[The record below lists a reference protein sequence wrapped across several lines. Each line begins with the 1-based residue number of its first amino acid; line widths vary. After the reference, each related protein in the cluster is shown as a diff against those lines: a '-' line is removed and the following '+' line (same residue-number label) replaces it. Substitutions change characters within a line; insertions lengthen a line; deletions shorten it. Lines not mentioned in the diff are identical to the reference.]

1 MAKTKGSLALA
12 SYDDI
17 FSVQPAPLALSKETV
32 VELPLCRLHPPEFHP
47 FQVRDDEAMK
57 KTAESVKKYGVIMP
71 GLVRP
76 RADGDF
82 ELVAGNRRK
91 RASELAGKDTMPVII
106 REMDD
111 DEAVLIMVDTN
122 LQQRESL
129 LPSEKAWAYRM
140 KLEALKHRGIVVD
153 GIDIGTLSVTIVSE
167 QSGDSKSQIHRI
179 VRLTELVP
187 GLIDLVDAKK
197 IAFNSAV
204 ELSYLSR
211 KEQSALL
218 DTMAKYEA
226 TPSLPQ
232 AQRLKKLS
240 QSGELTLP
248 LMDSFLAEEKKE
260 PVKVTLPGSCLKQY
274 FPKDYTPKQM
284 ENRAFVDDDERPVFC
299 CAPGGARF

>member
-1 MAKTKGSLALA
+1 MAKIKGSLALA

-17 FSVQPAPLALSKETV
+17 FSVQPAPLALSSKTV

-57 KTAESVKKYGVIMP
+57 KTAESVKKYGVIVP

-76 RADGDF
+76 RADGDY

-122 LQQRESL
+122 LEQRESL
-129 LPSEKAWAYRM
+129 LLSEKAWAYRM

-167 QSGDSKSQIHRI
+167 QSGDSKSQIYRI

-187 GLIDLVDAKK
+187 GLIDLVDVKK
-197 IAFNSAV
+197 MAFNPAV

-218 DTMAKYEA
+218 DTMEKYEA

-248 LMDSFLAEEKKE
+248 LMDSILAEDKKE
-260 PVKVTLPGSCLKQY
+260 LVKVTLTGSRLKQY
-274 FPKDYTPKQM
+274 FPKDYTPQQM
-284 ENRAFVDDDERPVFC
+284 EKVILELLESWHRQQAVS
-299 CAPGGARF
+299 

>member
-1 MAKTKGSLALA
+1 MAKIKGSLALA

-17 FSVQPAPLALSKETV
+17 FSVQPAPLALSSETV

-57 KTAESVKKYGVIMP
+57 KTAESVKKYGVIVP

-76 RADGDF
+76 RADGDY

-122 LQQRESL
+122 LEQRESL
-129 LPSEKAWAYRM
+129 LLSEKAWAYRM

-167 QSGDSKSQIHRI
+167 QSGDSKSQIYRI

-187 GLIDLVDAKK
+187 GLIDLVDVKK
-197 IAFNSAV
+197 MAFNPAV

-211 KEQSALL
+211 KEQTALL
-218 DTMAKYEA
+218 DTMEKYEA

-248 LMDSFLAEEKKE
+248 LMDSILAEDKKE
-260 PVKVTLPGSCLKQY
+260 PVKVTLTGSRLKQY
-274 FPKDYTPKQM
+274 FPKDYTPQQM
-284 ENRAFVDDDERPVFC
+284 EKVILELLESWHRQQAVS
-299 CAPGGARF
+299 

>member
-17 FSVQPAPLALSKETV
+17 FYAQPAPLAVDTETV
-32 VELPLCRLHPPEFHP
+32 VELPLCKLYPPEFHP

-57 KTAESVKKYGVIMP
+57 KTAESVKKYGVIVP

-76 RADGDF
+76 RSDGDY

-122 LQQRESL
+122 LEQRESL

-140 KLEALKHRGIVVD
+140 KLEALKHRGVVVD

-167 QSGDSKSQIHRI
+167 QSGDSKSQIYRI

-187 GLIDLVDAKK
+187 GLIDQVDAKK
-197 IAFNSAV
+197 ISFNPAV

-218 DTMAKYEA
+218 DAMGKYEA

-232 AQRLKKLS
+232 AQRLKHLS
-240 QSGELTLP
+240 QSGELTIP
-248 LMDSFLAEEKKE
+248 LMDSILAEEKKE
-260 PVKVTLPGSCLKQY
+260 PVKVTLTGNCLKQY
-274 FPKDYTPKQM
+274 FPKDYTPQQM
-284 ENRAFVDDDERPVFC
+284 EKVILRLLESWHRKQAIS
-299 CAPGGARF
+299 

>member
-1 MAKTKGSLALA
+1 MPKTKGSLALA

-17 FSVQPAPLALSKETV
+17 FTTQQSPLTETTETV
-32 VELPLCRLHPPEFHP
+32 VELPLCKLQPPEFHP

-57 KTAESVKKYGVIMP
+57 KTAESVKKYGVIVP

-76 RADGDF
+76 RADGDY

-91 RASELAGKDTMPVII
+91 RASELAGKDTMPVIV

-111 DEAVLIMVDTN
+111 DEAVLVMVDTN
-122 LQQRESL
+122 LEQRESL

-153 GIDIGTLSVTIVSE
+153 GIDIGTLSVTIISE
-167 QSGDSKSQIHRI
+167 QSGESKSQIYRI

-187 GLIDLVDAKK
+187 GLIDLADAKK
-197 IAFNSAV
+197 IALNPAV

-226 TPSLPQ
+226 TPSLSQ

-240 QSGELTLP
+240 QSGELTLQI
-248 LMDSFLAEEKKE
+248 MDSILAEEKKE
-260 PVKVTLPGSCLKQY
+260 PVKVTLAGSRLKQY

-284 ENRAFVDDDERPVFC
+284 EKVILGLLESWHRKQA
-299 CAPGGARF
+299 AS

>member
-17 FSVQPAPLALSKETV
+17 FSINKVTVPANSESV
-32 VELPLCRLHPPEFHP
+32 IELPLNRLHPPEFHP
-47 FQVRDDEAMK
+47 FQVRNDDAMK
-57 KTAESVKKYGVIMP
+57 KTAESVKKYGVIVP

-76 RADGDF
+76 RPNGDY

-91 RASELAGKDTMPVII
+91 FASELAGKDTMPVIV

-111 DEAVLIMVDTN
+111 DEAVIIMVDTN
-122 LQQRESL
+122 LEQRESL
-129 LPSEKAWAYRM
+129 LPSEKAWACRI
-140 KLEALKHRGIVVD
+140 KLEALKHRGVVVD
-153 GIDIGTLSVTIVSE
+153 GIDIGTLSVAVVSE
-167 QSGDSKSQIHRI
+167 QVGESKSQIYRI
-179 VRLTELVP
+179 IRLTELVP

-197 IAFNSAV
+197 IAFNPAV

-211 KEQSALL
+211 KEQSGLL

-240 QSGELTLP
+240 QSKELTIEKI
-248 LMDSFLAEEKKE
+248 DSILAEEKKE
-260 PVKVTLPGSCLKQY
+260 PVKVTLTGSRLKQY
-274 FPKDYTPKQM
+274 FPQNYTPKQM
-284 ENRAFVDDDERPVFC
+284 EKVIMGLLENWHRKQAVS
-299 CAPGGARF
+299 

>member
-17 FSVQPAPLALSKETV
+17 FSINEITVPANSEAV
-32 VELPLCRLHPPEFHP
+32 IELPLNRLYPPEFHP
-47 FQVRDDEAMK
+47 FQVRNDDAMK
-57 KTAESVKKYGVIMP
+57 KTAESVKKYGVIVP

-76 RADGDF
+76 RPNGDY

-91 RASELAGKDTMPVII
+91 LASELAGKETMPVIV

-111 DEAVLIMVDTN
+111 DEAVIIMVDTN
-122 LQQRESL
+122 LEQRESL
-129 LPSEKAWAYRM
+129 LPSEKAWACRI

-153 GIDIGTLSVTIVSE
+153 GIDIGTLSVAVVSE
-167 QSGDSKSQIHRI
+167 QVGESKSQIYRI
-179 VRLTELVP
+179 IRLTELVP

-197 IAFNSAV
+197 IAFNPAV

-211 KEQSALL
+211 KEQSGLL
-218 DTMAKYEA
+218 DAMAKYEA

-240 QSGELTLP
+240 QSKELTIEKI
-248 LMDSFLAEEKKE
+248 DSILAEEKKE
-260 PVKVTLPGSCLKQY
+260 PVKVTLTGSRLKQY
-274 FPKDYTPKQM
+274 FPQSYTPKQM
-284 ENRAFVDDDERPVFC
+284 EKVIMGLLENWHRKQAVS
-299 CAPGGARF
+299 

>member
-1 MAKTKGSLALA
+1 MAKIKGSLALA

-17 FSVQPAPLALSKETV
+17 FSVQPAPLALSSETV

-57 KTAESVKKYGVIMP
+57 KTAESVKKYGVIVP

-76 RADGDF
+76 RADGDY

-122 LQQRESL
+122 LEQRESL
-129 LPSEKAWAYRM
+129 LLSEKAWAYRM

-167 QSGDSKSQIHRI
+167 QSGDSKSQIYRI

-187 GLIDLVDAKK
+187 GLIDLVDVKK
-197 IAFNSAV
+197 MAFNPAV

-218 DTMAKYEA
+218 DTMEKYEA

-248 LMDSFLAEEKKE
+248 LMDSILAEDKKE
-260 PVKVTLPGSCLKQY
+260 PVKVTLTGSRLKQY
-274 FPKDYTPKQM
+274 FPKDYTPQQM
-284 ENRAFVDDDERPVFC
+284 EKVILELLESWHRQQAVS
-299 CAPGGARF
+299 